1 MSPNVP
7 RAVWLADTTNGWAVA
22 LQDFVGHAWPHSLA
36 GHRTTENG
44 RRHETSLW
52 RFRREPSRRPPP
64 SGRMRRVHMPRRVFL
79 AVAFG
84 WITVVASLLAVIL
97 AIRWLG

>member
-1 MSPNVP
+1 
-7 RAVWLADTTNGWAVA
+7 VA

-36 GHRTTENG
+36 DHRTTDNG
-44 RRHETSLW
+44 RRRETSLW
-52 RFRREPSRRPPP
+52 RFRHGDGFQPNRRPPPP
-64 SGRMRRVHMPRRVFL
+64 SGRMSRAQMPRRVFL

-84 WITVVASLLAVIL
+84 WALVVASLLAVIL